1 MKFVSYAQNLEDV
14 MLWRALRNVKN
25 GFYIDVGASD
35 PNVDSVT
42 KVFYLAGWHGI
53 NLEPMPSQFSDLAR
67 ERPRDINLQ
76 CAAGAENGTIEIWEC
91 DVRGWATAS
100 ADVVAQ
106 HMAGGHSGIV
116 HTVQAYR
123 LADLCSKYVDE
134 QIHFLKIDVE
144 GFEKSVILGMDFSC
158 FRPWIMVIEAT
169 RPNSSEEAY
178 MEWEGEV
185 LANGYLLAYNDGL
198 NRFYVAA
205 EHGELIGAFRFPP
218 NVFDDYILSSH
229 VHSDLKAKEA
239 ESRAQ
244 EAESRAQEA
253 ESRAQEAESRA
264 QEAESRAQEAE
275 SRAQE
280 AESNAQES
288 WARAERV
295 GSEYEYSLAQLIAL
309 STSTSWRITKPLRC
323 TMDLLRDL
331 RQLRLQQGVKPLMKL
346 GLLSGVRLIG
356 RHPRM
361 KRTAILLA
369 TRLGLVRKL
378 HRLYSAQAAPVFTY
392 SSFPGAQGALEDQS
406 THVRRIFARLKV
418 AIEAHQEAHR

>member
-14 MLWRALRNVKN
+14 MLWRALGNVKN

-42 KVFYLAGWHGI
+42 KVFYQAGWHGI

-76 CAAGAENGTIEIWEC
+76 CAAAAENGTIEIWEC

-123 LADLCSKYVDE
+123 LADLCSKYVDD

-144 GFEKSVILGMDFSC
+144 GFEKSVILGMDFLC

-178 MEWEGEV
+178 MEWESEV
-185 LANGYLLAYNDGL
+185 LTNGYLLAYIDGL

-205 EHGELIGAFRFPP
+205 EHRELIGAFRFPP

-229 VHSDLKAKEA
+229 VNSDLKAKEA

-253 ESRAQEAESRA
+253 ESK
-264 QEAESRAQEAE
+264 
-275 SRAQE
+275 
-280 AESNAQES
+280 AQES

-295 GSEYEYSLAQLIAL
+295 ESEYDYSLAQLIAL

-323 TMDLLRDL
+323 TVDRLRDL

-361 KRTAILLA
+361 KRAAILLA
-369 TRLGLVRKL
+369 TRLGLVSKL
-378 HRLYSAQAAPVFTY
+378 HRLYSAQTAPVFSY

-406 THVRRIFARLKV
+406 THVRRIFAQLKV
-418 AIEAHQEAHR
+418 AIEANQEAHR